1 MNALEYIKE
10 HHSKDSIITKDIV
23 LAKFCSVQSNYKH
36 SSIITSN
43 LLNIVYRGTK
53 ILHTS
58 NGDIQIKAG
67 EAFFITKGEYIM
79 SEVIGDED
87 YECLLIFFDHHM
99 TRELISE
106 LPFKLNFNKSIDTKN
121 LFKFEVDSF
130 LQNTADTLKLYLED
144 KPKFSDE
151 LISLKLK
158 ELVLLILGSNSKDN
172 FISFCQN
179 LTLDKS
185 DLKSFMESNFEKDLS
200 IEEFAKLS
208 GRSLSGFKSEFKSI
222 FDKTPM
228 QWLLCKRV
236 EKGKFLIHELGYD
249 VGSAALSV
257 GFKTHAHFSRVYK
270 KQFNTKPSLTD
281 K

>member
-1 MNALEYIKE
+1 MNAIEYIKE
-10 HHSKDSIITKDIV
+10 HHSKDSIITEDIV
-23 LAKFCSVQSNYKH
+23 IAKFCSVQSNYKH

-53 ILHTS
+53 ILHTVD
-58 NGDIQIKAG
+58 GDIEIKEG

-79 SEVIGDED
+79 SEVVGGED
-87 YECLLIFFDHHM
+87 YECLLIFFDHDI
-99 TRELISE
+99 TRKLIAE
-106 LPFKLNFNKSIDTKN
+106 LPFQLNSNKSIDTKN
-121 LFKFEVDSF
+121 VFKFEVDDF
-130 LQNTADTLKLYLED
+130 IQNTADTLKLYLED

-151 LISLKLK
+151 LISLKLR
-158 ELVLLILGSNSKDN
+158 ELILLILGSKSKDN

-200 IEEFAKLS
+200 IEEFARLS
-208 GRSLSGFKSEFKSI
+208 GRSSSGFKSEFKSL
-222 FDKTPM
+222 FDETPM
-228 QWLLCKRV
+228 QWVLRKRV

-249 VGSAALSV
+249 VGTAALSV

-270 KQFNTKPSLTD
+270 KQFNANPSLRD